1 VVDAG
6 LADRTVSVGIMRP
19 EDFFRDEPDA
29 FGFGTVRKVDRDL
42 LESLRRG
49 PADVAQDS
57 EISVA
62 LARLIHDELEAFGTD
77 GGVQLDEAEIRDA
90 ILALRAVVRR
100 LGCQRPTCRFATTD
114 P

>member
-1 VVDAG
+1 VPALPPKLTSPLLLAQSGRRVVDAG

-57 EISVA
+57 VRR
-62 LARLIHDELEAFGTD
+62 RLPV
-77 GGVQLDEAEIRDA
+77 GGVRSPGESRSGGPFHPGG
-90 ILALRAVVRR
+90 R
-100 LGCQRPTCRFATTD
+100 G
-114 P
+114 